1 MKKAKLSP
9 WKCALKEMQVL
20 ATQEFMSR
28 EIFPQGPMRG
38 KGKGGDSEVPD
49 PGSREKKAEAGDRKT
64 LIHAPCA

>member
-1 MKKAKLSP
+1 M
-9 WKCALKEMQVL
+9 
-20 ATQEFMSR
+20 QEFMSR

-38 KGKGGDSEVPD
+38 KGEGGDSGVPD